1 MRIINRSIH
10 LALLI
15 LLSVTVLILPLP
27 LPAAAGPAAQGPRD
41 PVELEAFVD
50 GLIGGQLE
58 SNNVA
63 GATVAI
69 VANGE
74 LLLAKGYGY
83 ADVAERE
90 PVNPTTTL
98 FRIGSVSKLFTWT
111 AVMQLVEEGKI
122 DLNEDVNAYLDF
134 EIPNAYGIPITMIH
148 LLTHTPGFEDQL
160 FGIWAADPESLVPN
174 GEWLKENIPAR
185 VRPPGTYAA
194 YSNYGAALA
203 GYIVER
209 VSGLSYAAYVRDH
222 ILKPLGMD
230 YTTAAQP
237 LPETLVPHMSQGYR
251 YLEGDYQPEAF
262 ELLSIA
268 PAGSISASARDMAHF
283 MLAYLNEGSYSDI
296 QILEE
301 RTARRMVEQQLFTHD
316 ERLNGWTYGFM
327 ELDSN
332 GQRVVGHGGDTLLFH
347 SLLAL
352 LPEEEMGIF
361 VSYNSLESQ
370 LLPQTFLAAFLDHY
384 YPERVNTLSAPADF
398 AERAAHFTGSYR
410 MNRTS
415 HTRGEKVLGLIEY
428 VAVSATEEGRLLVN
442 GPLGPQ
448 RFIEIEPLLFREE
461 RGHDLLLF
469 EAEGGTA
476 ARAYLDSIPFMAL
489 EKLEWYEAPPFH
501 YLLIGLSL
509 LLFLSYLIALPIY
522 GYVGNRLDPDRAPPT
537 LAVVARWQMVALVLL
552 SFFFIAGFAVVMND
566 ILALITGEMELLTT
580 LGGVSVAIAVLA
592 LDALVM
598 TILVWIK
605 GYWRFPARVHYTLV
619 TLGALAFVWVLYYW
633 NLLGWK
639 F

>member
-1 MRIINRSIH
+1 MRVINRSVQT
-10 LALLI
+10 ALLV
-15 LLSVTVLILPLP
+15 LLAVTVFILPLP
-27 LPAAAGPAAQGPRD
+27 LPAAAEPVAQGPRD
-41 PVELEAFVD
+41 PAELEAFVD
-50 GLIGGQLE
+50 GLIGGQLGA
-58 SNNVA
+58 NNVA
-63 GATVAI
+63 GATVAV

-74 LLLAKGYGY
+74 ILLAKGYGY
-83 ADVAERE
+83 ADVAGRA
-90 PVNPTTTL
+90 PVDPATTL
-98 FRIGSVSKLFTWT
+98 FRIGSVTKLFTWT

-134 EIPNAYGIPITMIH
+134 EIPGAYGIPITMLH
-148 LLTHTPGFEDQL
+148 LLTHTPGFEDRG
-160 FGIWAADPESLVPN
+160 FGMWAADPESLVPN
-174 GEWLKENIPAR
+174 GEWLKEHIPAR
-185 VRPPGTYAA
+185 VRPPGTYTA
-194 YSNYGAALA
+194 YSNYGVALA

-222 ILKPLGMD
+222 ILKPLEMD

-237 LPETLVPHMSQGYR
+237 LPERLAPHMSQGYR
-251 YLEGDYQPEAF
+251 YLEGSYQPEGF
-262 ELLSIA
+262 ELLSIS

-283 MLAYLNEGSYSDI
+283 MLAYLNEGSYGDTR
-296 QILEE
+296 ILEE

-352 LPEEEMGIF
+352 LPEKEVGVF
-361 VSYNSLESQ
+361 VSYNSLAGQ

-384 YPERVNTLSAPADF
+384 YPERVSALSAPTDF
-398 AERAAHFTGSYR
+398 SERAAHFTGSYR
-410 MNRTS
+410 MNRAS
-415 HTRGEKVLGLIEY
+415 HTQAEKALGLIQY
-428 VAVSATEEGRLLVN
+428 VTVSATADGRLLVSS
-442 GPLGPQ
+442 PLGPQ
-448 RFIEIEPLLFREE
+448 SFIEVEPLLFREE

-469 EAEGGTA
+469 EAAEGTA

-501 YLLIGLSL
+501 YLLIGGSL

-522 GYVGNRLDPDRAPPT
+522 GYVGNRIDPDRAPPT
-537 LAVVARWQMVALVLL
+537 LAIVARWQMVALVLL
-552 SFFFIAGFAVVMND
+552 SFFLVAGFAVVIND
-566 ILALITGEMELLTT
+566 VLALMTGETELLTT

-598 TILVWIK
+598 TFLVWIK

>member
-1 MRIINRSIH
+1 MRVINRSPQA
-10 LALLI
+10 ALLVF
-15 LLSVTVLILPLP
+15 LSITVLILPLP
-27 LPAAAGPAAQGPRD
+27 LPAAAGPVAQGPRD

-63 GATVAI
+63 GATVAV

-90 PVNPTTTL
+90 PVDPTTTL

-134 EIPNAYGIPITMIH
+134 EIPDAYGIPITMIH

-160 FGIWAADPESLVPN
+160 FGIWAANPESLVPN

-185 VRPPGTYAA
+185 VRPPGTYTA

-222 ILKPLGMD
+222 ILKPLEMD
-230 YTTAAQP
+230 YATAAQP
-237 LPETLVPHMSQGYR
+237 LPDTLAPHMSQGYR

-283 MLAYLNEGSYSDI
+283 MLAYLNEGSYGDTR
-296 QILEE
+296 ILEE

-332 GQRVVGHGGDTLLFH
+332 GERVVGHGGDTLLFH

-352 LPEEEMGIF
+352 LPEEEVGVF

-370 LLPQTFLAAFLDHY
+370 LLPQAFLAAFLDHY
-384 YPERVNTLSAPADF
+384 YPERVTSLSAPADF
-398 AERAAHFTGSYR
+398 AERAGHFAGSYR
-410 MNRTS
+410 MNRAS
-415 HTRGEKVLGLIEY
+415 HTKGEKVLGLIEY
-428 VAVSATEEGRLLVN
+428 VAISATEDGRLLVN

-448 RFIEIEPLLFREE
+448 SFVEIEPLLFREE

-501 YLLIGLSL
+501 YLLVGLSL

-522 GYVGNRLDPDRAPPT
+522 GYVGHRLDPDRTPPT

-552 SFFFIAGFAVVMND
+552 SFFLVAGFAVVMND
-566 ILALITGEMELLTT
+566 ILALIAGETELLTT

-592 LDALVM
+592 LDSLVM
-598 TILVWIK
+598 TVLVWIK